1 MLYVVSLFSF
11 PLNARFKLREVY
23 NFIINATLLA
33 VGTGS
38 FIFLSKVKGIK
49 EDKKFQPCSP
59 LHCLL
64 QKEKDNENDQ
74 NLNPN
79 FNIYHHWVYDK

>member
-1 MLYVVSLFSF
+1 
-11 PLNARFKLREVY
+11 
-23 NFIINATLLA
+23 